1 MSKKK
6 SSWLDDM
13 QSFEKIAVETAFN
26 AGDSYW
32 SHEYFAHSNN
42 AAHVV
47 TNVKIRA
54 KEDET
59 RLTNIR
65 IPAQLEAVLAQIAP
79 GVPIA
84 TALLVLADLKAS
96 ELVKENK
103 AVKISNKGE

>member
-6 SSWLDDM
+6 NSWLDDM

-32 SHEYFAHSNN
+32 SHEYFAHSDN

-103 AVKISNKGE
+103 AVKILNKGE

>member
-1 MSKKK
+1 
-6 SSWLDDM
+6 M

-54 KEDET
+54 KKT
-59 RLTNIR
+59 K
-65 IPAQLEAVLAQIAP
+65 PV
-79 GVPIA
+79 
-84 TALLVLADLKAS
+84 
-96 ELVKENK
+96 
-103 AVKISNKGE
+103 